1 MFKVNLSYTDFGL
14 LYIRGKSK
22 QANKPRPID
31 LSTQSSEISQQTKT
45 NNTISYYL

>member
-14 LYIRGKSK
+14 LYIRAKSK
-22 QANKPRPID
+22 QANKPRPIN